1 MITADSL
8 KNVSLYTI
16 NKRDHATFNED
27 LDTTS
32 IEDTVITTYLI
43 NAINTTYN
51 NRRELEFNYIP
62 RTTRNETIIDH
73 PIEENSEDENS
84 ITNEDEFVL
93 DNDHP
98 IVSKIKDILNSPND
112 TNLFKSKTRSIA
124 SILFSHTPLNAK
136 KGDLVS
142 CLFKLTNKYYLVFLK
157 IDENKILNQGE
168 DGLWI
173 INSGLDIEA
182 KLQKAAYI
190 EIPII
195 DDTYQTNYLEWKL
208 NAIDNISNDSQYWN
222 IDFLGAHYKS
232 DSKINSE
239 RFAKFFKDFIETVS
253 NPQKKNDLTFSYRS
267 YLKTNENFSIEE
279 FENSVFGTSAN
290 FRSEKIRFRESIVE
304 ASRNTET
311 GFDLVFSF
319 HTPTI
324 KKEYEKQGSFVFDGM
339 LKIMPTRGTGNQGSD
354 ENILRANVAFV
365 DEETNEE
372 FSDPTRGKY
381 AKIFYDDYSYDF
393 K

>member
-1 MITADSL
+1 MITVDNL

-16 NKRDHATFNED
+16 NKRGQVSFNEE
-27 LDTTS
+27 LDTTQ
-32 IEDTVITTYLI
+32 INDTIITTYLI

-51 NRRELEFNYIP
+51 NRRELEFNYIINNSE
-62 RTTRNETIIDH
+62 NEIPID
-73 PIEENSEDENS
+73 EENQTEENS

-98 IVSKIKDILNSPND
+98 IVSKIKDILNSPDD
-112 TNLFKSKTRSIA
+112 TDLFKSKTRSIA
-124 SILFSHTPLNAK
+124 SILFSHTPSNAK

-168 DGLWI
+168 NGLWTV
-173 INSGLDIEA
+173 NSGLDIEA

-267 YLKTNENFSIEE
+267 YLKTNENFSIED
-279 FENSVFGTSAN
+279 FENSVFGTSAD

-304 ASRNTET
+304 ASQNTET

-339 LKIMPTRGTGNQGSD
+339 LKIIPTRTTGNQGSD
-354 ENILRANVAFV
+354 ENILRENIAFI
-365 DEETNEE
+365 DENTNED
-372 FSDPTRGKY
+372 FNDTRGKY
-381 AKIFYDDYSYDF
+381 AKIYYDDYSYDF

>member
-1 MITADSL
+1 MITVDNL

-16 NKRDHATFNED
+16 NKRGQVSFNEE
-27 LDTTS
+27 LDTTQ
-32 IEDTVITTYLI
+32 INDTIITTYLI

-51 NRRELEFNYIP
+51 NRRELEFNYII
-62 RTTRNETIIDH
+62 N
-73 PIEENSEDENS
+73 NSENEIPIDQENQTEENS

-98 IVSKIKDILNSPND
+98 IVSKIKDILNSSDD
-112 TNLFKSKTRSIA
+112 TDLFKSKTRSIA
-124 SILFSHTPLNAK
+124 SILFSHTPSNAK

-168 DGLWI
+168 NGLWTV
-173 INSGLDIEA
+173 NSGLDIEA

-195 DDTYQTNYLEWKL
+195 NDTYQTNYLEWKL

-267 YLKTNENFSIEE
+267 YLKTNENFSIED
-279 FENSVFGTSAN
+279 FENSVFGTSAD

-304 ASRNTET
+304 ASQNTET

-324 KKEYEKQGSFVFDGM
+324 KKEYEKQGSFVFV
-339 LKIMPTRGTGNQGSD
+339 
-354 ENILRANVAFV
+354 LRRMNLA
-365 DEETNEE
+365 T
-372 FSDPTRGKY
+372 
-381 AKIFYDDYSYDF
+381 
-393 K
+393 